1 MRTLKKVLALSLVF
15 AMAFTMMAGA
25 AFKDQDKIDSSLTD
39 DIQLLTALGV
49 FQGDENGNFNPTD
62 NVKRSEAAKMIYVLK
77 NNGVDDGAV
86 AFQGVSKYADV
97 PVGHWAEGYINYC
110 TNLGYMGGWK
120 EGNVQKFDPNGNLTG
135 VEFTKMLLC
144 MIGYKADVQGYTGNG
159 WQTNVLVDA
168 ATSGVTVN
176 FEPSVYA
183 ATPRQWTARLM
194 TNAINAPF
202 VTYNRGEL
210 MYGTWARPDM
220 SYAEQYLGLVT
231 VEGTL
236 EATNHNKL
244 ASDIA
249 VSSSFNDTDT
259 VKVQPKTGDAVYA
272 VGDADENLL
281 GQPVKMYYKKASGV
295 NTENKLY
302 AVLPYVKEGKIVNT
316 TVDAVK
322 VDSKNPKKIT
332 VDGLGTKTYGA
343 QKINVYVNN
352 VLVKSQ
358 GEMDAVAKKYL
369 GTNSTDAVTLVADK
383 DNYITKVLINDMVA
397 YGRIDKIDAE
407 KNTLV
412 FKDVSKWLNGKANGN
427 KLLAADSTT
436 ALVFDNSSANK
447 ENFNKY
453 LNVASD
459 VKAGSIVK
467 IVANTSSGK
476 LVYDITLADKI
487 EGTPSGYTLDSNGK
501 YATLTINGESVKLAG
516 SDNFLSQYKWETTG
530 TSVVNDKV
538 FYTDG
543 KYVIFSE
550 GGTTSAS
557 VENLAYITAVDV
569 VSAWGKTSYK
579 VKALLADGTL
589 GEYEVAGV
597 YDEVDVKVAVAA
609 SVATGSNTSV
619 NGSNLAEADRYST
632 QQKVTDAMNGIKE
645 DVLTYTISDGKI
657 TLRVPKTDSNITFA
671 NGTQEYKHA
680 NKTVSVGGTSYK
692 LDDNAYFFVKN
703 SQDPS
708 NVKYSVVK
716 ASELGKDQTST
727 AAASYAHK
735 SVNGIPTFLFGVL
748 NLNSS
753 LVASDAEYAFVKSAA
768 SYALVD
774 GKHTV
779 QMTVANNKGE
789 EVIIKKTYNDLT
801 SANSA
806 ISAWNGLRGKVVT
819 YTVNSDGYVVE
830 TAPELVA
837 TGTPNTLTADKWN
850 KMEIEGWS
858 NTVANVKV
866 GTGNAQLVNVA
877 SDVKI
882 HYVDATS
889 NSNYASLTTGSG
901 VENTVTNSQ
910 QSAYAY
916 VQNVNGADTITDIFV
931 EVSGADISKVW

>member
-25 AFKDQDKIDSSLTD
+25 AFKDQNKIDSSLND
-39 DIQLLTALGV
+39 DISLLTALGV
-49 FQGDENGNFNPTD
+49 FKGDENGNFNPTA

-120 EGNVQKFDPNGNLTG
+120 EGNVQKFDPNGNVTG
-135 VEFTKMLLC
+135 VELMKMLLC

-168 ATSGVTVN
+168 ATSGLSVEFV
-176 FEPSVYA
+176 PSVYA

-194 TNAINAPF
+194 VNAINAPF

-210 MYGTWARPDM
+210 MYGTWAQPDM
-220 SYAEQYLGLVT
+220 SYGEQYLGLVT

-244 ASDIA
+244 ASDNAI
-249 VSSSFNDTDT
+249 SSSFNDTDT
-259 VKVQPKTGDAVYA
+259 VKVQSKGGAVYA

-322 VDSKNPKKIT
+322 VDSNNAKKIT
-332 VDGLGTKTYGA
+332 VDGLGTKTYGT
-343 QKINVYVNN
+343 QKIDVYVNN
-352 VLVKSQ
+352 VKVKDQ
-358 GEMDAVAKKYL
+358 VEMSDVANTYL

-397 YGRIDKIDAE
+397 YGQIDKIDAA
-407 KNTLV
+407 KNNLV
-412 FKDVSKWLNGKANGN
+412 FKDVSKWLNTKASGN

-447 ENFNKY
+447 DNFNKY
-453 LNVASD
+453 LNVASN
-459 VKAGSIVK
+459 VKNGSVVK
-467 IVANTSSGK
+467 ITANTSTGK
-476 LVYDITLADKI
+476 LVYDITLADKV
-487 EGTPSGYTLDSNGK
+487 ESTPTGYTLNSAGNA
-501 YATLTINGESVKLAG
+501 YASLTINGESVKLAG
-516 SDNFLSQYKWETTG
+516 SDNFLSQYKWDTTG
-530 TSVVNDKV
+530 TSVANDKT

-557 VENLAYITAVDV
+557 VENLAYITAKD
-569 VSAWGKTSYK
+569 STTAWGKTTYK

-589 GEYEVAGV
+589 GEYEVAATYNASGTKTDETDVTGGV
-597 YDEVDVKVAVAA
+597 DQ
-609 SVATGSNTSV
+609 SLLTGVVS
-619 NGSNLAEADRYST
+619 YS
-632 QQKVTDAMNGIKE
+632 
-645 DVLTYTISDGKI
+645 ISDGKI
-657 TLRVPKTDSNITFA
+657 TLRVLKGDSNITFA
-671 NGTQEYKHA
+671 KGVQDYIHS
-680 NKTVSVGGTSYK
+680 NKTVKVDTAGTDASYTTYAV
-692 LDDNAYFFVKN
+692 DSNAYFFVK
-703 SQDPS
+703 STP
-708 NVKYSVVK
+708 VGGKTKYSVVK
-716 ASELGKDQTST
+716 ASELAKDQISKNT
-727 AAASYAHK
+727 ALTADYAHK
-735 SVNGIPTFLFGVL
+735 TVNGVPTLLFGTL
-748 NLNSS
+748 ELTSS
-753 LVASDAEYAFVKSAA
+753 VVASDADYAFVKSNA
-768 SYALVD
+768 SYKLVD

-779 QMTVANNKGE
+779 LMTVANNKGE
-789 EVIIKKTYNDLT
+789 EIIIKKTYSDLA
-801 SANSA
+801 SANGDIKTWSD
-806 ISAWNGLRGKVVT
+806 LRGKVIT
-819 YTVNSDGYVVE
+819 YTVNSEGNVE
-830 TAPELVA
+830 SIKRVDKVNADTAVA
-837 TGTPNTLTADKWN
+837 AEKWN
-850 KMEIEGWS
+850 KIEIQGW
-858 NTVANVKV
+858 NNNVANVKV
-866 GTGNAQLVNVA
+866 ASGVKDELVNVA

-889 NSNYASLTTGSG
+889 NAYAALTTGSG
-901 VENTVTNSQ
+901 VENTVTDGQ
-910 QSAYAY
+910 QSAFAY
-916 VQNVNGADTITDIFV
+916 VQNVNGVNTITDIFV
-931 EVSGADISKVW
+931 EVSGAKIDLVW